1 MAPATVPSRKTR
13 KDFQRLAELRAK
25 EAATLAKTGN
35 HQGAYYLAG
44 FAVECALKA
53 CIAKTTR
60 RHEFP
65 VDKDYAGKV
74 YTHNLDQLLKLAHL
88 DAQLDQDM
96 EIRPELA
103 KNWDLVRD
111 WKVDS
116 RYETSKLGG
125 ERSDSRRQL
134 GGWSAAMDQT
144 TLVNRDLNAGAL
156 VMEAIS
162 RTKIPI
168 TLSSGSTFRSSKS
181 GIWSLQ
187 ALGMTP
193 KVRLKPPA
201 R

>member
-74 YTHNLDQLLKLAHL
+74 YTHNLDQLLMLAHL
-88 DAQLDQDM
+88 DAQLGQDM
-96 EIRPELA
+96 KIRPVLA
-103 KNWDLVRD
+103 KNWDLVRR

-116 RYETSKLGG
+116 RYETSNLGG
-125 ERSDSRRQL
+125 
-134 GGWSAAMDQT
+134 
-144 TLVNRDLNAGAL
+144 RDL
-156 VMEAIS
+156 
-162 RTKIPI
+162 
-168 TLSSGSTFRSSKS
+168 TLAVNSADGV
-181 GIWSLQ
+181 LQ
-187 ALGMTP
+187 WIELHW
-193 KVRLKPPA
+193 
-201 R
+201 